1 MLDQSV
7 LDRFVESCPAAVM
20 IRATLENLL
29 PPERLDQIFEDHRA
43 RQYQQ
48 DVFFS
53 DLVALMSAVATRTHA
68 SVHKSY
74 LASQRKLNVSPEAV
88 YAKLRRLEPDVT
100 AGLIRETAV
109 DAAGAIDA
117 MPGARKMVLEGF
129 EVFFLDGNHLAGSEH
144 RIAELRH
151 TREGALPGQTLALLD
166 AQRELVTELVPG
178 EDGHAQERSLL
189 PELLRRIRA
198 QTVLVADR
206 NFCTTKFLFGLR
218 RAGAFFIIRQHAST
232 LNWET
237 LGKRERIGR
246 VATGVAYER
255 EVALRE
261 GTKAD
266 AEVMRARRITIE
278 LDETTE
284 DGETA
289 IHVLTNLTP
298 EQADARRIAEAYRR
312 GVSRAVDDRGGVPEV
327 DRRVAV
333 RGANAGLSQGG
344 VVFVRDGGAG
354 LERVRGGQG
363 GAPRGAWPGADRG
376 DVLGRPLHH
385 ACGLDQGGHGH
396 RGRTARVGSLPPAF
410 AGGAGTRV
418 DEPGPEGEPVP
429 LSQEEAGSQEAETE
443 TEKWPKKPS
452 SIHRQTTRGN

>member
-298 EQADARRIAEAYRR
+298 EQADARRIAEAYRARWTIEGVFQKLTDVLRCEVRTLGYPKAALFSFAMAVLAWNVYAVAKAALRAAR
-312 GVSRAVDDRGGVPEV
+312 GQERIEETFSDDHFITHVVSIKVGMDIAVEPRAWDRYRPLSPAGLGRELMSLA
-327 DRRVAV
+327 RRVNLSRYPKKK
-333 RGANAGLSQGG
+333 RG
-344 VVFVRDGGAG
+344 
-354 LERVRGGQG
+354 
-363 GAPRGAWPGADRG
+363 
-376 DVLGRPLHH
+376 
-385 ACGLDQGGHGH
+385 
-396 RGRTARVGSLPPAF
+396 
-410 AGGAGTRV
+410 
-418 DEPGPEGEPVP
+418 
-429 LSQEEAGSQEAETE
+429 
-443 TEKWPKKPS
+443 PKKPRPKRKS
-452 SIHRQTTRGN
+452 GRRNHHLSTARLLAETRRH